1 MQICITPCLYTYVCF
16 CVPVWIHDSSLTVHE
31 ESTLCTCVL
40 ICCWELGRG
49 GWAFKGLG
57 IFSFQ
62 GLCVE
67 LFSICYWQVKGWAE
81 ASAGKQTGGSS
92 HSLTADQFLFLSD
105 SLSLVLFSDCS
116 SLADTSLPSSCHP
129 SSCCFLHFLLA
140 AMSVAVCS
148 YLLQS
153 ISFFHSSSSALS
165 QLLVLCL
172 TDSRKCPKGG
182 FQAFSLLLFWLSG
195 YNKWLALNE
204 AYREY
209 PAHSI

>member
-1 MQICITPCLYTYVCF
+1 MAHSTCKSASLHVFIHMCASVCQF
-16 CVPVWIHDSSLTVHE
+16 EFMIPVSVHE

-49 GWAFKGLG
+49 GWAFKVLG

-67 LFSICYWQVKGWAE
+67 LFSICYWQVKGWVE
-81 ASAGKQTGGSS
+81 ASAGKQTGESS

-105 SLSLVLFSDCS
+105 SLSLVLFSDYS
-116 SLADTSLPSSCHP
+116 FLADTSLPSSCHP

-140 AMSVAVCS
+140 AVSVDVCS
-148 YLLQS
+148 YLLHS

-172 TDSRKCPKGG
+172 TDSRKCRKGG
-182 FQAFSLLLFWLSG
+182 FQAFSLLLFCLSG
-195 YNKWLALNE
+195 YN
-204 AYREY
+204 R
-209 PAHSI
+209 